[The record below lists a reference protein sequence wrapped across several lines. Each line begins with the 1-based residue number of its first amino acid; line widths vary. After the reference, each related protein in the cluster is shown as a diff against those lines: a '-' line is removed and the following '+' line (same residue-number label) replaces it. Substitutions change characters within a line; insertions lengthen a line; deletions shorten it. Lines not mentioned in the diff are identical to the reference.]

1 MSDVRENLLY
11 SEEHEWIKIEGDTGR
26 VGVTDHAQ
34 MEMSDILYAEVP
46 EVGRSVKKGE
56 TIGAMESVKT
66 VADVYAPVSGEIVEA
81 NHELENSPQM
91 INDSPY
97 DDGWFI
103 VIRIE
108 DESELDKLMDA
119 DAYADFI
126 GD

>member
-11 SEEHEWIKIEGDTGR
+11 SEEHEWIKIEGDMGR

-34 MEMSDILYAEVP
+34 KEMGDILYAEVP

-66 VADVYAPVSGEIVEA
+66 VADVYAPVSGEIVET
-81 NHELENSPQM
+81 NHGLEDSPQM
-91 INDSPY
+91 INESPY

-108 DESELDKLMDA
+108 DESEFDKLMDA

-126 GD
+126 GY

>member
-66 VADVYAPVSGEIVEA
+66 VADVYAPVSGEIVEV

-108 DESELDKLMDA
+108 DESEFDKLMDA

-126 GD
+126 GN

>member
-11 SEEHEWIKIEGDTGR
+11 SEEHEWIKIEGDMGR

-81 NHELENSPQM
+81 NHGLENSPQM

-108 DESELDKLMDA
+108 DESEFDKLMDA

-126 GD
+126 GN